1 MKLVKLSLVA
11 ALAAGAFSAAN
22 ATPVEEAI
30 KDIDV
35 SGVLRYRYDTGRFG
49 NRGYGFEDQR
59 SSINDRQNHNY
70 RAQLNFSGA
79 IADNF
84 KAFVQ
89 FDYSAKDGG
98 YGPDSVSNTSNTL
111 NVRQLYLT
119 YTNEDVATS
128 VIAGKQQLN
137 TIWTDNGIDGLVG
150 TGIKVVNNSIDGL
163 TLAAFAVDSFN
174 TDTEGDTLAGSKIF
188 NGYVEKNSKNFPE
201 GTKLNINPYA
211 GNLYG
216 AAAIGSY
223 DIAGGQFNPQ
233 LWLSYLN
240 DTGFFYALD
249 VAYNTTIFDGV
260 NWNIEGAYL
269 GNSLDSKMKSKNTAI
284 VTEYDGNGKS
294 DVITGDEM
302 MANGNLFAL
311 KGTVAVNG
319 WDASLGGIYYGKKDK
334 LTINTLEDQG
344 NIGGLLAGEEIF
356 YTDGSNLNGD
366 IGRNIFG
373 YVTAGYTFN
382 EIVRVGAD
390 FVYGG
395 TKTDPEAESTGG
407 KKFEAVARVDYKYSP
422 KLNFSAFYSY
432 VNVDNNH
439 KNEYDGR
446 DGRKN
451 TVRLQALYKF

>member
-22 ATPVEEAI
+22 ATPLEEAI

-35 SGVLRYRYDTGRFG
+35 SGVLRYRYDTGTFG
-49 NRGYGFEDQR
+49 KDEVGFTNSNN
-59 SSINDRQNHNY
+59 SSKQMHKY

-89 FDYSAKDGG
+89 FDYKANDGG
-98 YGPDSVSNTSNTL
+98 YGLTKNNTNGHEL
-111 NVRQLYLT
+111 NEQNSLTVRQLYLT

-174 TDTEGDTLAGSKIF
+174 TAEQEGDLAKSDEFGGKPAESGSQYLLDF
-188 NGYVEKNSKNFPE
+188 KN
-201 GTKLNINPYA
+201 I
-211 GNLYG
+211 YG

-233 LWLSYLN
+233 LWLAYMNENAFL
-240 DTGFFYALD
+240 YALD
-249 VAYNTTIFDGV
+249 LAYNTTIFDGI
-260 NWNIEGAYL
+260 NWSIEGAYL
-269 GNSLDSKMKSKNTAI
+269 GNSVDNKLKDRFHTVGAPESS
-284 VTEYDGNGKS
+284 V
-294 DVITGDEM
+294 
-302 MANGNLFAL
+302 ANGNFFAL
-311 KGTVAVNG
+311 RGTVEVNG
-319 WDASLGGIYYGKKDK
+319 WDASLGGLYYGKKDK
-334 LTINTLEDQG
+334 ATVTTIEDQG
-344 NIGGLLAGEEIF
+344 NLGSLLAGQEIF
-356 YTDGSNLNGD
+356 YTKGSRLNGD

-382 EIVRVGAD
+382 ETVRVGAD

-395 TKTDPEAESTGG
+395 TKTGEKIKEDGG
-407 KKFEAVARVDYKYSP
+407 KKLEAVARVDYKYSP

-432 VNVDNNH
+432 VNVDQDTKEGDH
-439 KNEYDGR
+439 S
-446 DGRKN
+446 